1 MRFLPA
7 FLASGLTTAVLAA
20 PAFAAGNA
28 NVVAG
33 PRYLDDGSWNPVADQ
48 TAVGITV
55 DVGRKF
61 WPINFAIGYH
71 DSTATDHSVNPAPVG
86 DLKLEGRIQEL
97 DFGVLK
103 SWPLAHRLRPFVGGG
118 LGLVQGSSRA
128 TFATLGGTHDSGTGA
143 GAWMEGG
150 VYWRL
155 AGHLNLGI
163 DTRVLLG
170 ANVTLFGFSRSADY
184 RQVGMLV
191 GWGWPGAN

>member
-7 FLASGLTTAVLAA
+7 FLASGLMTAILAA
-20 PAFAAGNA
+20 PALATGNV
-28 NVVAG
+28 NVVGG

-48 TAVGITV
+48 TALGITV

-86 DLKLEGRIQEL
+86 ELDLKGRLQEL

-103 SWPLAHRLRPFVGGG
+103 SWVLPHRLRPFAGGG
-118 LGLVQGSSRA
+118 AGFVEGSSRA
-128 TFATLGGTHDSGTGA
+128 TIPTLGSTHTSGTGA

-163 DTRVLLG
+163 DARVLLG
-170 ANVTLFGFSRSADY
+170 ANVTMFGFSRSADY
-184 RQVGMLV
+184 RQIGMLL
-191 GWGWPGAN
+191 GWGWPGAK